1 MQMLGSLIPQG
12 MQKSKQHVAY
22 QCVHTHTHTNI
33 LYTHIHV
40 NILPVK
46 LENLTTISCSQLQC
60 EAVSEI
66 MVPKKHFILF

>member
-1 MQMLGSLIPQG
+1 MQILGSLIPQG

-22 QCVHTHTHTNI
+22 QCIHTHTQTY

-46 LENLTTISCSQLQC
+46 LENLMTISCSQLHC
-60 EAVSEI
+60 EAVNEI